1 MEDEEDTE
9 VMALVE
15 KSKGGQFLQ
24 KVRQRARPLSSTRP
38 STAGGEGEG
47 GRTRVVSG
55 SARGVATRTDSGRGR
70 TTSAMIR
77 QKIRCTAI
85 GCSQFELLASPVAV
99 RQSLPDLLDTCSLFL
114 SLTVCF
120 SPSLPSF
127 IVRPSRVSAL
137 PLAPSPPSSLPRCCC
152 CRHRRRRPPSRGNGR
167 RREGPK
173 KLRKKNPISL
183 PW

>member
-1 MEDEEDTE
+1 
-9 VMALVE
+9 MALVE
-15 KSKGGQFLQ
+15 RRAKGGSFY
-24 KVRQRARPLSSTRP
+24 KKSGRERGPFRRR
-38 STAGGEGEG
+38 GRRRRGEGEG

-152 CRHRRRRPPSRGNGR
+152 CRHRRRPPSRGNGR